1 MPGLELPALAD
12 RFATMN
18 AARALLEGLI
28 DYAGLFPPASLS
40 MPQAVNAYAGYLDGD
55 DRALLG
61 RFVVPAT
68 RLDEFSDVA
77 APFLSRG
84 GEPWHLSVIATA
96 DPSDA
101 REKALHFNCS
111 HSASTTA
118 GHAICESIE
127 IPVKSAADI
136 SRALGLFPAFFEL
149 FLEIPLD
156 PDPADLI
163 GALSGTRAAA
173 KMRTGG
179 TVESAIPDAA
189 HILRFIRA
197 CSVHHVRFK
206 ATAGLHHAV
215 RGSYP
220 LTYEADAAAGVMF
233 GYLNIFLASV
243 FLADGMRDADLMRL
257 LNENEP
263 SAFRFDSEHVS
274 WRDHSASLGRISEVR
289 RDFAMSFGSCSFT
302 EPITEGKQLGFL

>member
-1 MPGLELPALAD
+1 
-12 RFATMN
+12 MN

-28 DYAGLFPPASLS
+28 DYAGLFPPASVS

-68 RLDEFSDVA
+68 RLDEFANVA

-84 GEPWHLSVIATA
+84 SEPWRLSVVATD

-111 HSASTTA
+111 HAATTAA
-118 GHAICESIE
+118 GHAICEAIE
-127 IPVKSAADI
+127 ISVKSAGDI
-136 SRALGLFPAFFEL
+136 SRALELFPAFFEL

-156 PDPADLI
+156 PDPTDLI

-179 TVESAIPDAA
+179 TVESTIPNAA
-189 HILRFIRA
+189 HILRFMRA
-197 CSVHHVRFK
+197 CSVHRVRFK

-220 LTYEADAAAGVMF
+220 LTYGADAAAGVMF

-243 FLADGMRDADLMRL
+243 FLSDGMEDSDLMRL
-257 LNENEP
+257 LNETDP
-263 SAFRFDSEHVS
+263 SSFTFDGEHVS
-274 WRDHSASLGRISEVR
+274 WREHPASLDRISQVR
-289 RDFAMSFGSCSFT
+289 RDFAISFGSCSFI
-302 EPITEGKQLGFL
+302 EPVAEGKLLGFL